1 MPGVWEAIP
10 GRQRKQ
16 PVRRAEAERKGSI
29 WEMARTCMAGLGRV
43 GEGVSI
49 EAERQAG
56 PRFPGFGF

>member
-1 MPGVWEAIP
+1 MNARGLPGIP
-10 GRQRKQ
+10 GREVGKE
-16 PVRRAEAERKGSI
+16 AEAERKGSI